1 MPGAFGHRR
10 QQGDGSGAA
19 ADDDDLLAAVIQI
32 LGPVLRVHYLPGEA
46 VAALEL
52 WRKPL
57 VVAVIS
63 ARTEDPVG
71 ADLRHRADIGPFDVD
86 GPASVGTRPS
96 CAVHLVVEPD
106 LAIDTVLGGRLTQVG
121 EDLVGGGDGVVVAP
135 RLELVPE
142 RM

>member
-19 ADDDDLLAAVIQI
+19 TDYDDLLAAVIQI

-52 WRKPL
+52 WRKSL
-57 VVAVIS
+57 VVAVIA
-63 ARTEDPVG
+63 ARAEHPVG
-71 ADLRHRADIGPFDVD
+71 AYLLHRTGIGPFDVD
-86 GPASVGTRPS
+86 GPASVGTRPG

-106 LAIDTVLGGRLTQVG
+106 FAVDAVLGGRLAQIG

-135 RLELVPE
+135 RLELVAE